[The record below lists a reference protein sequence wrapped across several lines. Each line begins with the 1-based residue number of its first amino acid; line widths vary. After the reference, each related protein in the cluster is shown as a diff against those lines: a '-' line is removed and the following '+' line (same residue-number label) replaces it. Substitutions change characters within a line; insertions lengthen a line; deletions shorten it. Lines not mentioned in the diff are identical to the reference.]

1 MKIGERMAKSYV
13 KFSTP
18 KDISDKLISAVSIA
32 KDTGKIRK
40 GINET
45 TKAIESGKTKL
56 IVLAE
61 DVEPE
66 EIVMHIPGLCEEK
79 GVPLAFVPNKADLGK
94 ASGLSVG
101 CGAVAIDNAGG
112 AAEVVKDIIS
122 RLNQQ
127 KANEKAKEEKAEVK
141 PEKKKESKPKEEKKK
156 EDKKE
161 EVKTEKKE
169 EKKAEP
175 KTETSEKKE

>member
-18 KDISDKLISAVSIA
+18 KDISDKLINAVSVA

-66 EIVMHIPGLCEEK
+66 EIVMHIPALCEEK
-79 GVPLAFVPNKADLGK
+79 GITLAYVPHKAELGK
-94 ASGLSVG
+94 ASGLSV
-101 CGAVAIDNAGG
+101 CSGAIAIDNAGG
-112 AAEVVKDIIS
+112 AAEV
-122 RLNQQ
+122 R
-127 KANEKAKEEKAEVK
+127 
-141 PEKKKESKPKEEKKK
+141 
-156 EDKKE
+156 
-161 EVKTEKKE
+161 
-169 EKKAEP
+169 
-175 KTETSEKKE
+175 